1 MQYFF
6 ENDPEVLQNTNFDE
20 KKLCRSTIWKMQMI
34 FLIFLAHFYTK
45 KHRPNFSEISIFE
58 SKILTHFLAQF
69 CTFWAQI
76 CQKTPF
82 YFKHKRKCI
91 LQNIFL
97 QQVRKGVIPWP
108 WPPFFWSVIVSFRC
122 VISCC
127 ECFFQIQIQ
136 MAPNKSVPTQKTI
149 ISCWDIITVFTVTWP
164 LVTSRSDKVKGQSGE
179 SLMWH

>member
-1 MQYFF
+1 MSIDHLKNVNDFFDIFSPFLYQKTSSEFFRNIYFW
-6 ENDPEVLQNTNFDE
+6 VKNFDPFFGPI
-20 KKLCRSTIWKMQMI
+20 LHILGSN
-34 FLIFLAHFYTK
+34 L
-45 KHRPNFSEISIFE
+45 
-58 SKILTHFLAQF
+58 SKNILFLAQ
-69 CTFWAQI
+69 TEVYPS
-76 CQKTPF
+76 K
-82 YFKHKRKCI
+82 YFSSAGKKRCYT
-91 LQNIFL
+91 LT
-97 QQVRKGVIPWP
+97 VA
-108 WPPFFWSVIVSFRC
+108 PFFWSVIVSFRC